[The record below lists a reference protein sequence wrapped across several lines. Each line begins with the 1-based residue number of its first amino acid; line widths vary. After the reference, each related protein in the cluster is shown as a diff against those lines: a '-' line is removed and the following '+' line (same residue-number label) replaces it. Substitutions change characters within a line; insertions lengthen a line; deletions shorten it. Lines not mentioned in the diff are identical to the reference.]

1 LPRCHNL
8 NNIIIKIATT
18 IINHYWF
25 FLVVLP
31 SGSEEAD
38 YCCVGINLKEEFVAV
53 GLATAADTLTILE
66 LGDLSKLPLLAL
78 TKKEGKVAR
87 SRLPP

>member
-1 LPRCHNL
+1 M
-8 NNIIIKIATT
+8 
-18 IINHYWF
+18 
-25 FLVVLP
+25 
-31 SGSEEAD
+31 
-38 YCCVGINLKEEFVAV
+38 AV